1 MALLLL
7 LLLTPVVAL
16 EDPLFVEV
24 GDALLPGVTT
34 TSGSLEKDY
43 ILEVNGG
50 GLVVEDFNG
59 DGRLDL
65 VVIDGSTIE
74 RVRAEEVGLPPR
86 LFLGTKEGGF
96 VAAPSS
102 WEMKGARWGN
112 GGAAGDVNG
121 DGWLDLVVCE
131 WGADRLFLNDG
142 GQGFTEVPFE
152 KTGFRG
158 RGWSTSAA
166 FLDYDHDS
174 KLDLVI
180 TGYLRFDLD
189 EINARGISEGC
200 TWKGHA
206 VMCGPEGLIPLHDR
220 LYRGL
225 GNGTFEDVSSAAG
238 FRPSEAAFALGVMT
252 LDYDNDG
259 DTDIYVSNDSTPNHL
274 WENQGDGK
282 FKEVGNRRLVAVGS
296 NGREQAGMGIAC
308 GDLDGDG
315 RDDLFVTNFSGENN
329 SLYASSGKS
338 RSFKERSY
346 RKGLAGPSMQRL
358 GWGTGFGDFDLDGD
372 LDLFVLNGHVYP
384 QADEQGTDTS
394 YAQAD
399 DLFLNGPDGFIR
411 QPLSDGASSASRAGL
426 CADLDGDGLLEIVAL
441 DLGGAVRILENT
453 VSGDAGH
460 WLGVRLRG
468 TESNRN
474 GLGARVTVRCGEK
487 RFVREVRSSAG
498 FQASGPLAVHFGIGS
513 IEKIDEVL
521 VTWPSGK
528 TQAVAEVESD
538 RWMEIV
544 EPE

>member
-1 MALLLL
+1 M
-7 LLLTPVVAL
+7 LLTSLALASIPVMSDA
-16 EDPLFVEV
+16 PLFVEV
-24 GDALLPGVTT
+24 GHVRMPEVVT
-34 TSGSLEKDY
+34 TSGSPDKDY

-74 RVRAEEVGLPPR
+74 RVRAEEAGLPPR
-86 LFLGTKEGGF
+86 LFLGTEEGTY
-96 VAAPSS
+96 VAAPES
-102 WEMKGARWGN
+102 WKMNGARWGS

-131 WGADRLFLNDG
+131 WGADRLFLNESG
-142 GQGFTEVPFE
+142 EGFREVPFE

-189 EINARGISEGC
+189 EINARGASDGC
-200 TWKGHA
+200 AWKGHA

-225 GNGTFEDVSSAAG
+225 GDGTFEDVSLAAG
-238 FRPSEAAFALGVMT
+238 FRPSEAGYALGVTT

-282 FKEVGNRRLVAVGS
+282 FKEVGNRRLAAVGS

-329 SLYASSGKS
+329 SLYASSGKG

-394 YAQAD
+394 YSQAD
-399 DLFLNGPDGFIR
+399 DLFLNGPDGFVR
-411 QPLSDGASSASRAGL
+411 QPLSDAAPSASRAGL
-426 CADLDGDGLLEIVAL
+426 CADLDGDGALEIVAL

-453 VSGDAGH
+453 APADAGH
-460 WLGVRLRG
+460 WLGIRLRG
-468 TESNRN
+468 TDSNRS

-487 RFVREVRSSAG
+487 RIVREVRSSAG
-498 FQASGPLAVHFGIGS
+498 FQASGPLRVHFGLGAVD
-513 IEKIDEVL
+513 KVDEVL
-521 VTWPSGK
+521 VAWPSGK
-528 TQAVAEVESD
+528 TQTLSEPEFD

-544 EPE
+544 EAK

>member
-1 MALLLL
+1 L
-7 LLLTPVVAL
+7 P
-16 EDPLFVEV
+16 EV
-24 GDALLPGVTT
+24 IT
-34 TSGSLEKDY
+34 TSGSPEKDY

-50 GLVVEDFNG
+50 GLVVEDFDG

-74 RVRAEEVGLPPR
+74 RVRAAEAGLPPR
-86 LFLGTKEGGF
+86 LYLGTAEGAF
-96 VAAPSS
+96 ELAPAA
-102 WEMKGARWGN
+102 WQMKGGRWGS
-112 GGAAGDVNG
+112 GGAAGDVNE

-142 GQGFTEVPFE
+142 GKGFVEVPFE

-158 RGWSTSAA
+158 KGWSTSAA

-174 KLDLVI
+174 HLDLVI
-180 TGYLRFDLD
+180 TSYLRFDLD
-189 EINARGISEGC
+189 EINARGVSDGC
-200 TWKGHA
+200 AWKGHA

-220 LYRGL
+220 LYRGK
-225 GNGTFEDVSSAAG
+225 GDGSFVDVSLEAG
-238 FRPSEAAFALGVMT
+238 FRPSEAGYALGVMT
-252 LDYDNDG
+252 LDYDRDG

-282 FKEVGNRRLVAVGS
+282 FKEVGNRRLAAVGS

-315 RDDLFVTNFSGENN
+315 RADLFVTNFSGENN
-329 SLYASSGKS
+329 SLYSSSGKS

-346 RKGLAGPSMQRL
+346 RKGLAGPSIQRL

-394 YAQAD
+394 YAQLD
-399 DLFLNGPDGFIR
+399 DLFINGPDGFTR
-411 QPLSDGASSASRAGL
+411 QPLSDASASASRTGL
-426 CADLDGDGLLEIVAL
+426 SADLDGDGRLEIIAL

-453 VSGDAGH
+453 TASDAGH

-474 GLGARVTVRCGEK
+474 GLGARVTVRIGER
-487 RFVREVRSSAG
+487 RFVREIRSSAG
-498 FQASGPLAVHFGIGS
+498 FQASGPLRAHFGLGDVK
-513 IEKIDEVL
+513 KIDELQVE
-521 VTWPSGK
+521 WPSGK
-528 TQAVAEVESD
+528 TQSLTDVD
-538 RWMEIV
+538 LDQWMEVV
-544 EPE
+544 EAE